1 MDKEV
6 IIDTREPK
14 HVLDIATK
22 TLKDYKVKRAKL
34 EVGDIQFEDI
44 IVERKTPSD
53 FVTSARRS
61 DFWTNLYVMKT
72 NYKHSFLLID
82 GDDFSWREVISRRG
96 ITNSMVE
103 GAKVS
108 VLMMGI
114 PIIEFAKLSSAF
126 KYLDVMFQKK
136 VSVKPPR
143 TADLKISKLNANL
156 HSLRIASLMCV
167 PRIGNVT
174 AEKLLQEYGTLMSV
188 IEEAKNADT
197 PAKKRIYDFF
207 YGKDKDN
214 QNENPKQN
222 LGTN

>member
-1 MDKEV
+1 MEREV
-6 IIDTREPK
+6 VIDTREPK
-14 HVLDIATK
+14 HVYEIAVK
-22 TLKDYKVKRAKL
+22 TLKDYTVKRAKL

-82 GDDFSWREVISRRG
+82 GDDYSWREVISRRG
-96 ITNSMVE
+96 ITNSMIE

-126 KYLDVMFQKK
+126 KHLDVMFQKK

-143 TADLKISKLNANL
+143 TADLRISKQSANL
-156 HSLRIASLMCV
+156 HSLRVACLMCV

-174 AEKLLQEYGTLMSV
+174 AEKLLQDHKKLINV
-188 IEEAKNADT
+188 IEESKSVKT
-197 PAKKRIYDFF
+197 PAMKRINDFF
-207 YGKDKDN
+207 FGEDKDV
-214 QNENPKQN
+214 E
-222 LGTN
+222 